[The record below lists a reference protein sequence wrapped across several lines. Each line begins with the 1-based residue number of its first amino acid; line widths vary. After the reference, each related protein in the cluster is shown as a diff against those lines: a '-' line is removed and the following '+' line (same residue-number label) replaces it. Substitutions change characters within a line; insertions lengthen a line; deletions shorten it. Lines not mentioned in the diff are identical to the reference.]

1 MNILGVSCFFHDAA
15 ACLVQHGQLIAAA
28 SEERFTRIK
37 HDPAF
42 PVNAVE
48 YCLRQGKLII
58 DDIDYVVFYDK
69 PFRKF
74 DRILTTYFATYPK
87 SLHAFVKAM
96 PVWLKQK
103 IWMPRLIE
111 QEIHYD
117 GPILFCDHH
126 LAHAASTFLL
136 SPFVKA
142 AILTIDGVGEWDT
155 ASYGIGDG
163 IQIDLHRELRYPH
176 SLGLLYNAFTYY
188 LGFKVNSAEYK
199 VMGLAPYGTP
209 KFVDKIKQLIDI
221 RDDGSFKL
229 DLDYFAYPYGL
240 RMTNERFHRLFG
252 EPPRVPESELTQTHK
267 DIAASIQAVTEEIV
281 LKMAHHLYQETRL
294 PDICLAG
301 GVALNSVANGRLLR
315 ESPFENIF
323 IQPAAGDAGGAIGAA
338 FFTYN
343 SLLKN
348 PQRFGMEHAYW
359 GPEFDH
365 GEIQLF
371 LRNEGIS
378 FIEYSDEQLV
388 EKVAELI
395 AADKIIGWF
404 QGRMEFGPRALGNRS
419 ILANPRNPAMKDIL
433 NNRIKFREDFRPFA
447 PVVLEEDAA
456 DYFEIDRPSPFMLL
470 VAHVKEE
477 KRAEI
482 PAVTHVNGSARIQTI
497 NEQQNPLFYKLLYAF
512 KEKTGCPVL
521 VNTSFNVRGEPIV
534 CTPREAF
541 QCYQNTGMDY
551 LVMGNCFIN
560 KSK

>member
-15 ACLVQHGQLIAAA
+15 ACLVQNGQLIAAA

-42 PVNAVE
+42 PVNAIE
-48 YCLRQGKLII
+48 YCLRNGQMII
-58 DDIDYVVFYDK
+58 DDINYVVFYDK

-87 SLHAFVKAM
+87 SLHAFVKAI
-96 PVWLKQK
+96 PVWLKRKLWTPQ
-103 IWMPRLIE
+103 LIE

-117 GPILFCDHH
+117 GPVLFCDHH
-126 LAHAASTFLL
+126 LAHAASAFLL
-136 SPFVKA
+136 SPFKKA

-155 ASYGIGDG
+155 ASYGVGDR

-188 LGFKVNSAEYK
+188 LGFKVNSDEYK

-209 KFVDKIKQLIDI
+209 KFTNKIKQLIDI

-240 RMTNERFHRLFG
+240 RMTNERFHRLFD
-252 EPPRVPESELTQTHK
+252 EPLRIPESELTQTHK

-281 LKMAHHLYQETRL
+281 LKMARHLYQETRL

-315 ESPFENIF
+315 ESPFENVF

-348 PQRFGMEHAYW
+348 PQRFGMEHANW

-365 GEIQLF
+365 DEIQLF

-378 FIEYSDEQLV
+378 FIDYSDEQLI

-433 NNRIKFREDFRPFA
+433 NNKIKFREDFRPFA

-470 VAHVKEE
+470 VAQVKDE

-482 PAVTHVNGSARIQTI
+482 PAVTHINGSARIQTI
-497 NEQQNPLFYKLLYAF
+497 NQQQNPFLYKLLQAF
-512 KEKTGCPVL
+512 KKITGCPVL

-551 LVMGNCFIN
+551 LVMGNCIIN